1 MYNKSIKININI
13 YLSKLN
19 RNSASFAIMPVYEY
33 TALDS
38 SGKKLKGII
47 DADSLA
53 AARQKIRHTGNYPV
67 DIQETVPVSRTEK
80 GREFAS
86 LHLTQPVRQQEIN
99 VITRQLATLLG
110 AGIPLVPALNGLI
123 EQTTN
128 QSLKKIIAQ
137 IKDAVNEG
145 NSLTAAL
152 SEHPR
157 LFSKIYINMVRAG
170 EASGSLEVV
179 LEQLAEFG
187 ENQQAM
193 KSKISTALMYPI
205 FMALVGTVVLF
216 ILITFVVPTITKVFA
231 DTRQVLPLPTII
243 LINLSSF
250 LQAYWWLVLALLL
263 GIAFLVRYIIRQPRG
278 RRTWDRLKLSLP
290 LLGDLNMKIAAARL
304 GRTLGS
310 LLRSGVPLITSL
322 GIVKNIFNNILLA
335 EVIDEAMEHLE
346 KGGSLSETLRESK
359 WFPPMLVQM
368 LAVGEQSGAMEK
380 MLNKVADNYEREV
393 ETKIMAMTTM
403 IEPVMILVMGLIV
416 SFIVISILLPIFE
429 MNQLIK

>member
-1 MYNKSIKININI
+1 
-13 YLSKLN
+13 
-19 RNSASFAIMPVYEY
+19 MPVYEY